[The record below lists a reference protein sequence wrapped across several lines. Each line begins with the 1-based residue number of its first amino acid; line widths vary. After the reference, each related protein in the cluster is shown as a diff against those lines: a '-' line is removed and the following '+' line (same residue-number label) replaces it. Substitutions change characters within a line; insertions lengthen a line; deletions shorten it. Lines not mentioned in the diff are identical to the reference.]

1 MRGQALKLARKA
13 HGLKQEEVA
22 HRTGIPQPVISRY
35 ENGLPI
41 GERNLPKLEAVF
53 GAEELRQFES
63 QLSPEKQPPPRHE
76 AQDTLY
82 IPIYDLT
89 VTMGDGGFNGD
100 HPPEIL
106 SRIPFPEDFLME
118 NLNAK
123 GQDLFCTKVIGDSME
138 PFARSGDL
146 IIVDRS
152 KTTPGDGYYVLNIDG
167 ALLFKKIQF
176 IPGRL
181 RVISENADYETYT
194 LTQEDAVNV
203 TIIGRAIF
211 CMRYL

>member
-1 MRGQALKLARKA
+1 MDRDRIISVMEDKGWNQSDLARMLGVQAVVVNRWVNGKAKISHKKAQAL
-13 HGLKQEEVA
+13 QELLD
-22 HRTGIPQPVISRY
+22 RP
-35 ENGLPI
+35 EN
-41 GERNLPKLEAVF
+41 RA
-53 GAEELRQFES
+53 
-63 QLSPEKQPPPRHE
+63 PPPASATAE
-76 AQDTLY
+76 

-100 HPPEIL
+100 NPEII
-106 SRIPFPEDFLME
+106 SKIPFPEDFLMD
-118 NLNAK
+118 NLHAK
-123 GQDLFCTKVIGDSME
+123 AQDLFCTKVVGDSME

-176 IPGRL
+176 MPGRL
-181 RVISENADYETYT
+181 RIISENADYETYS
-194 LTQEDAVNV
+194 LTEEDGVEVAIV
-203 TIIGRAIF
+203 GRAIF

>member
-13 HGLKQEEVA
+13 HELTQEQVA
-22 HRTGIPQPVISRY
+22 HRTGIAQAVLSRY
-35 ENGLPI
+35 ERGAPI
-41 GERNLPKLEAVF
+41 GERNLPKLEALF
-53 GAEELRQFES
+53 GAEDLRQFES
-63 QLSPEKQPPPRHE
+63 QLSPEKLKTARRE

-100 HPPEIL
+100 HPEIL

-167 ALLFKKIQF
+167 ALLFKKVQF

-181 RVISENADYETYT
+181 RIISENADYETYT
-194 LTQEDAVNV
+194 LTQEDGVNV